1 MSRDEIFRLIAKAA
15 GYDPDGYIGIEE
27 LDRINDAVNIIDAK
41 MEELEKRILDQI
53 LGLHGV

>member
-27 LDRINDAVNIIDAK
+27 LDAINDAVNVIDAQFAT
-41 MEELEKRILDQI
+41 LEKRLLDALI
-53 LGLHGV
+53 K